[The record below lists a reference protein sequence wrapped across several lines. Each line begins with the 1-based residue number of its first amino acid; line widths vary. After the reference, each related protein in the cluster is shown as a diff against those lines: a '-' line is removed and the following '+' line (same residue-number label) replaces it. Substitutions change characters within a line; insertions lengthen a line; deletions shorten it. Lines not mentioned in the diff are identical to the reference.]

1 MLKRKNSFIFFGIF
15 IILCGAFIILSKYGY
30 FYFQNKNEN
39 RLIKVFF
46 KEQETLNKEIPTSDV
61 SKETNVTDTSATNYV
76 ALIKIPKINLEKGLC
91 SIGSK
96 CNNVNRN
103 IQILKESDYPNVNN
117 GNFILAGH
125 SGTRNVSYFKKLDK
139 LVLGDNVS
147 IFFNG
152 YEYRYEIKTI
162 YDIEKT
168 GTADIVRNQDK
179 TTLTLITCRHNTN
192 KQIIIICEL
201 IERI

>member
-1 MLKRKNSFIFFGIF
+1 MIKRKNNFLPFDLFLIMCGVV
-15 IILCGAFIILSKYGY
+15 IILCKHSYLLLQDI
-30 FYFQNKNEN
+30 NED
-39 RLIKVFF
+39 RQIKVFL
-46 KEQETLNKEIPTSDV
+46 KEQKTINKEISIPNV
-61 SKETNVTDTSATNYV
+61 NEETNVTHTSSNYI
-76 ALIKIPKINLEKGLC
+76 ALIKIPKINLEKVLC
-91 SIGSK
+91 NINSK
-96 CNNVNRN
+96 CNNVNQN
-103 IQILKESDYPNVNN
+103 IQILKESDYPDIEN

-125 SGTRNVSYFKKLDK
+125 SGTRYISYFKNLDK
-139 LVLGDNVS
+139 LVVGDNVS
-147 IFFNG
+147 ILFNG
-152 YEYRYEIKTI
+152 YEYRYEIKRI

>member
-1 MLKRKNSFIFFGIF
+1 MIKRKNNFLPFDLFLIMCGVV
-15 IILCGAFIILSKYGY
+15 IILCKHSYLLLQDI
-30 FYFQNKNEN
+30 NED
-39 RLIKVFF
+39 RQIKVFL
-46 KEQETLNKEIPTSDV
+46 KEQKTINKEISIPNV
-61 SKETNVTDTSATNYV
+61 NEETNVTHTSSNYIV
-76 ALIKIPKINLEKGLC
+76 LIKIPKINLEKVLC
-91 SIGSK
+91 NINSK
-96 CNNVNRN
+96 CNNVNQN
-103 IQILKESDYPNVNN
+103 IQILKEDDYPDIEN

-125 SGTRNVSYFKKLDK
+125 SGTRYISYFKNLDK
-139 LVLGDNVS
+139 LVVGDNVS
-147 IFFNG
+147 ILFNG
-152 YEYRYEIKTI
+152 YEYRYEIKRI

>member
-1 MLKRKNSFIFFGIF
+1 MIKEKSNHISLDIFLILCGVI
-15 IILCGAFIILSKYGY
+15 IILCKHSYVLFKDI
-30 FYFQNKNEN
+30 NED
-39 RLIKVFF
+39 RQIKVFL
-46 KEQETLNKEIPTSDV
+46 KEQETINKETQSSDV
-61 SKETNVTDTSATNYV
+61 IETNAINTSTTNYV

-91 SIGSK
+91 GIGSK

-125 SGTRNVSYFKKLDK
+125 SGTRNVSYFKNLDK
-139 LVLGDNVS
+139 LALGDNVS

-201 IERI
+201 IEKI

>member
-1 MLKRKNSFIFFGIF
+1 MIKRKNNFFHF
-15 IILCGAFIILSKYGY
+15 DLFLIICGVVIMLCKHSYLLLQDI
-30 FYFQNKNEN
+30 NED
-39 RLIKVFF
+39 RQIKVFLS
-46 KEQETLNKEIPTSDV
+46 EQKTINKEVSIPNEETDVTHTS
-61 SKETNVTDTSATNYV
+61 TTDYI
-76 ALIKIPKINLEKGLC
+76 ALIKIPKINLKKGLC
-91 SIGSK
+91 NINSK
-96 CNNVNRN
+96 CNNVNQN
-103 IQILKESDYPNVNN
+103 IQILKDSDYPNVDG

-125 SGTRNVSYFKKLDK
+125 SGTRNISYFKNLDK
-139 LVLGDNVS
+139 LVVGDGIS

-152 YEYRYEIKTI
+152 YEYRYEVKKI

-179 TTLTLITCRHNTN
+179 TTLTLITCSHNTN

>member
-1 MLKRKNSFIFFGIF
+1 MIKRKNNFFHF
-15 IILCGAFIILSKYGY
+15 DLFLIICGVVIMFCKHSYLLLQDI
-30 FYFQNKNEN
+30 NED
-39 RLIKVFF
+39 RQIKVFLS
-46 KEQETLNKEIPTSDV
+46 EQKTINKEVSIPNEETDVTHTS
-61 SKETNVTDTSATNYV
+61 TTDYI
-76 ALIKIPKINLEKGLC
+76 ALIKIPKINLKKGLC
-91 SIGSK
+91 NINSK
-96 CNNVNRN
+96 CNNVNQN
-103 IQILKESDYPNVNN
+103 IQILKDSDYPNVDG

-125 SGTRNVSYFKKLDK
+125 SGTRNISYFKNLDK
-139 LVLGDNVS
+139 LVVGDGIS

-152 YEYRYEIKTI
+152 YEYRYEVKKI